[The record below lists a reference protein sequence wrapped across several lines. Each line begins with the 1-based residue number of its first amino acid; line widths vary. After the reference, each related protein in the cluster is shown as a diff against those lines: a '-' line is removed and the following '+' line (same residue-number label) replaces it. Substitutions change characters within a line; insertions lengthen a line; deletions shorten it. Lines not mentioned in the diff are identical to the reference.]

1 MNSTALVSMLSFSV
15 VLLSV
20 VGGII
25 WRLSNALNAL
35 SLALKQSTLDERERT
50 DRKIGEAIN
59 NCRITHTN
67 GLRVV
72 GNQ

>member
-1 MNSTALVSMLSFSV
+1 MNTAALISMLSFSLV
-15 VLLSV
+15 VLTV

-50 DRKIGEAIN
+50 DRKITEAIN
-59 NCRITHTN
+59 NCRITH
-67 GLRVV
+67 V
-72 GNQ
+72 GSVRAVGS

>member
-1 MNSTALVSMLSFSV
+1 MTAAALVSMLGFCLL
-15 VLLSV
+15 VLSL

-50 DRKIGEAIN
+50 DARIEAAIN
-59 NCRITHTN
+59 RCRITRE
-67 GLRVV
+67 GVRAVAAS
-72 GNQ
+72 